1 MTQNH
6 TINLR
11 PMDNGRIETTA
22 DGKVVAHALDEKSAL
37 ALSAM
42 LAANGWDESRYLDD
56 IAKHGLNY
64 VQEVTLAPSGKGLFN
79 VVTVDDGAFVF
90 EGHPYSIEVDRV
102 ITHAEI
108 LHWLHH
114 LMGKAWIIKPILEE
128 FLERA
133 CEQNRFDI
141 HLENAP

>member
-64 VQEVTLAPSGKGLFN
+64 VQEVTLWTL
-79 VVTVDDGAFVF
+79 
-90 EGHPYSIEVDRV
+90 
-102 ITHAEI
+102 
-108 LHWLHH
+108 
-114 LMGKAWIIKPILEE
+114 PI
-128 FLERA
+128 FK
-133 CEQNRFDI
+133 D
-141 HLENAP
+141 